1 MKSKSN
7 RKSNKT
13 NLKRTCNNIIL
24 VRKRDLAL
32 LQVDFPLLEWEE
44 AQWADQKCQLQV
56 HRQNKKAEELTG
68 EKLLVCCQLVRL
80 IQSKL
85 KRELNFGADLITTAT
100 DTSLS
105 LKLKKV

>member
-24 VRKRDLAL
+24 VRKRDLAQ
-32 LQVDFPLLEWEE
+32 LQVEWEE

-56 HRQNKKAEELTG
+56 HRQNKKVEVLTG
-68 EKLLVCCQLVRL
+68 EKSLVYCQLVRP
-80 IQSKL
+80 IQNKSKQ
-85 KRELNFGADLITTAT
+85 ELNCGADLITTVMVM
-100 DTSLS
+100 SL
-105 LKLKKV
+105 